1 MTASES
7 ALAQSFF
14 GHNYKK
20 QKDRFGCT
28 TGLWTMCGELLT
40 IVLALFWI
48 GFGSHLLVSLAREK
62 KEAQIIVCFSELK
75 EPLGFFWECL
85 GKKERG
91 KEFFCSILLSISF
104 SLSRCFVLDP
114 PTPPLFLKKKEE
126 GKRERKKTREERFFY
141 LMPFSDKKVCIA
153 KHLFVCNQIS
163 KKAQSQCKKYFT
175 KEKGCF
181 LWNFSG
187 HCGKFFFSPRSKRR
201 KAFWLPKT
209 FLAEIRGEEEKKKRL
224 ELYSFFWIY
233 KSRFSFSFLTKRSPF
248 LFLSLLRER
257 EKRGSLLLKDF
268 ENRTP
273 GAFCFFVFQF
283 F

>member
-1 MTASES
+1 MDCDGLRKCSCSEFFWAQLQKAKRQVRLHNR
-7 ALAQSFF
+7 ALDHVWGTFDNCLGAFL
-14 GHNYKK
+14 
-20 QKDRFGCT
+20 DR
-28 TGLWTMCGELLT
+28 LWFSSPS
-40 IVLALFWI
+40 I
-48 GFGSHLLVSLAREK
+48 SRKREK
-62 KEAQIIVCFSELK
+62 RGANHCLLFRIKGT
-75 EPLGFFWECL
+75 LGFFLGVL
-85 GKKERG
+85 GKEREG
-91 KEFFCSILLSISF
+91 ERVFLLDPPFNLFLSF
-104 SLSRCFVLDP
+104 SLFCFGP
-114 PTPPLFLKKKEE
+114 SYPPLFLKKKEE

-224 ELYSFFWIY
+224 ELYSFF
-233 KSRFSFSFLTKRSPF
+233 
-248 LFLSLLRER
+248 
-257 EKRGSLLLKDF
+257 
-268 ENRTP
+268 
-273 GAFCFFVFQF
+273 
-283 F
+283 